1 MKTSISHIA
10 RLLLLVVITFTT
22 THAYAGLPKLISPRK
37 WSEQRVTWDDF
48 QVLHIKTDTLRPTY
62 IKLGIETE
70 TKTAIIGNTRFEYTQ
85 FEAYMS
91 PTSSWYDPNKVSKW
105 DLITNNIQFDI
116 CELNVRLRQ
125 REYNKN
131 YDSEFRDNTIEHAM
145 DEATQRF
152 KEFALE
158 TNYQEDTAA
167 ISRFAQDLI
176 RELRM
181 LPPSKPTIPLTDYP
195 TSFGLHV
202 GYSCSNPI
210 GGSRSKINSVNGI
223 DLGML
228 FGFRKVDIE
237 FCTRTGTF
245 NVFESCF
252 NKDNRYYWNDQ
263 TARLLNCGINIGYHA
278 YHGQYIKIVPYAG
291 IGLSSIHQINDEG
304 KDTNK
309 ANGFS
314 LDAGVNAD
322 YILFRDL
329 HASSPSYEYYLR
341 LRPNVSYTNIGG
353 ETIWSANISISLGFN
368 VLFPEG
374 MSPWRMF

>member
-22 THAYAGLPKLISPRK
+22 TYAYAGLPKLIGPRK

-48 QVLHIKTDTLRPTY
+48 QILHIKTDTLRPTH
-62 IKLGIETE
+62 IDLGIETE
-70 TKTAIIGNTRFEYTQ
+70 TKTAFIGNTRFEYTQ
-85 FEAYMS
+85 FEAYMN
-91 PTSSWYDPNKVSKW
+91 PTSSWYDPDKVSKW
-105 DLITNNIQFDI
+105 DLITNNILFDI

-131 YDSEFRDNTIEHAM
+131 YDIEFRDNTIEHAM
-145 DEATQRF
+145 NEATQRF
-152 KEFALE
+152 KEFALK
-158 TNYQEDTAA
+158 TDYQKDTAA
-167 ISRFAQDLI
+167 ISRFAQDLK

-181 LPPSKPTIPLTDYP
+181 LPPSKPTIPLTDYQ
-195 TSFGLHV
+195 TSFGFRV
-202 GYSCSNPI
+202 GYLRSNPI
-210 GGSRSKINSVNGI
+210 GRSSSKMNNLNEI

-228 FGFRKVDIE
+228 FGFWKVDVEI
-237 FCTRTGTF
+237 CTRTGSF

-252 NKDNRYYWNDQ
+252 DNAYDWNNQ
-263 TARLLNCGINIGYHA
+263 TARLLNNSINIGYHV
-278 YHGQYIKIVPYAG
+278 YSGQYFKIVPFTG
-291 IGLSSIHQINDEG
+291 IGLSSIHQINDDG
-304 KDTNK
+304 QDKNK

-341 LRPNVSYTNIGG
+341 LKPFVSYTRIGG
-353 ETIWSANISISLGFN
+353 ETIWSANISLSLGFN

-374 MSPWRMF
+374 MSTWRMF

>member
-85 FEAYMS
+85 FEAYMN
-91 PTSSWYDPNKVSKW
+91 PTSSWYDPDKVSKW

-202 GYSCSNPI
+202 GYLSSNPI

-228 FGFRKVDIE
+228 FGFRKVVIE

-252 NKDNRYYWNDQ
+252 NKDNRYDWNDQ

-278 YHGQYIKIVPYAG
+278 YHGQYIKIVPFTG
-291 IGLSSIHQINDEG
+291 IGLSSIHQINDDG
-304 KDTNK
+304 QDKNK

>member
-91 PTSSWYDPNKVSKW
+91 PTSSWYAPDKVSKW

-131 YDSEFRDNTIEHAM
+131 YDIEFRDNTIEHAM

-202 GYSCSNPI
+202 GYLSSNPI

-329 HASSPSYEYYLR
+329 HANSPSYEYYLR
-341 LRPNVSYTNIGG
+341 LRPNVSYTRIGG
-353 ETIWSANISISLGFN
+353 ETIWSANISLSLGFN

>member
-91 PTSSWYDPNKVSKW
+91 PTSSWYDPDKVSKW

-131 YDSEFRDNTIEHAM
+131 YDIEFRDNTIEHAM

-202 GYSCSNPI
+202 GYLSSNPI

-341 LRPNVSYTNIGG
+341 LKPFVSYTRIGG
-353 ETIWSANISISLGFN
+353 EAIWSGNISLSLGFN

>member
-85 FEAYMS
+85 FEAYMN
-91 PTSSWYDPNKVSKW
+91 PTSSWYDPDKVSKW

-202 GYSCSNPI
+202 GYLSSNPI

-252 NKDNRYYWNDQ
+252 NKDNRYDWNDQ

-278 YHGQYIKIVPYAG
+278 YHGQYIKIVPFTG
-291 IGLSSIHQINDEG
+291 IGLSSIHQINDDG
-304 KDTNK
+304 QDKNK

-341 LRPNVSYTNIGG
+341 LRPN
-353 ETIWSANISISLGFN
+353 
-368 VLFPEG
+368 EG

>member
-10 RLLLLVVITFTT
+10 RLLLWVVITFTT

-91 PTSSWYDPNKVSKW
+91 PTSSWYDPDKVSKW

-145 DEATQRF
+145 DEAAQRF

-202 GYSCSNPI
+202 GYLSSNPI

-278 YHGQYIKIVPYAG
+278 YHGQYIKIVPFTG

-341 LRPNVSYTNIGG
+341 LKPFVSYTRIGG
-353 ETIWSANISISLGFN
+353 EAIWSGNISLSLGFN

>member
-91 PTSSWYDPNKVSKW
+91 PTSSWYAPDKVSKW

-131 YDSEFRDNTIEHAM
+131 YDIEFRDNTIEHAM

-202 GYSCSNPI
+202 GYLSSNPI

-329 HASSPSYEYYLR
+329 HANSPSYEYYLI
-341 LRPNVSYTNIGG
+341 LRPFVSYTRIGG
-353 ETIWSANISISLGFN
+353 EAIWSANISLSLGFN

>member
-85 FEAYMS
+85 FEAYMN
-91 PTSSWYDPNKVSKW
+91 PTSSWYDPDKVSKW

-202 GYSCSNPI
+202 GYLSSNPI

-252 NKDNRYYWNDQ
+252 NKDNRYDWNDQ

-278 YHGQYIKIVPYAG
+278 YHVQYIKIVPFTG
-291 IGLSSIHQINDEG
+291 IGLSSIHQINDDG
-304 KDTNK
+304 QDKNK